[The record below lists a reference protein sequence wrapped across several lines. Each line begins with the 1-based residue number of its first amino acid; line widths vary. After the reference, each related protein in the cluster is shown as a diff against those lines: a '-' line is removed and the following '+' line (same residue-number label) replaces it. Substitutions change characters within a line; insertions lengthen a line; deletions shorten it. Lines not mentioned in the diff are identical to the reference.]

1 MSAIPKLVADVCQN
15 IGIDPDG
22 AMWNC
27 HGTWVMYH
35 KALEQVAAKLG
46 VKFDPPQIIEHDA
59 EKRICVMCVT
69 GHWQERSE
77 WTIGEAMPINIDRG
91 NNKQQYPFAMAEKRA
106 KDRVILKLIGLHGH
120 VYSQD
125 EFADPETDLNKN
137 KPSTPPPTHESAPA
151 HVTPTPTR
159 EDAPATPDGP
169 ANDMPTVDE
178 PPFDDLDY
186 WTQWANSEVKT
197 FPHKTR
203 QQLFGWFEGNK
214 KKLAIIKGKEFFDLL
229 TTIQTEWDKFYEEKN
244 DV

>member
-15 IGIDPDG
+15 IGIDPNG

-137 KPSTPPPTHESAPA
+137 RQSTPQQPPEQPPEPPKEPEKEYPA
-151 HVTPTPTR
+151 
-159 EDAPATPDGP
+159 
-169 ANDMPTVDE
+169 VDE
-178 PPFDDLDY
+178 PPFDKLDY
-186 WTQWANSEVKT
+186 WTQWVNSETKT
-197 FPHKTR
+197 FPHKSRT
-203 QQLFGWFEGNK
+203 QLFGWFEGNK
-214 KKLAIIKGKEFFDLL
+214 KKLSTMKSEGFVDLL
-229 TTIQTEWDKFYEEKN
+229 NRITTEWNKHYEEKN
-244 DV
+244 NV